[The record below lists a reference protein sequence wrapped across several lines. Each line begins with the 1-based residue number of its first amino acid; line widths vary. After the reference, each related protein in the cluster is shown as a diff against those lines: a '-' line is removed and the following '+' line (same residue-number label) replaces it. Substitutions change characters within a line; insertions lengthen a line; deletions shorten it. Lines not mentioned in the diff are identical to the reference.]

1 MSKSKRVWPCQTL
14 LKNISLQ
21 IYLNVI
27 IPPTTIPFL
36 ITFRAFIYI
45 TSSLSKKE
53 FSSDRRFHNSKHLP
67 PSKNEQ
73 HTFTKEEIKDSNTY
87 LN

>member
-1 MSKSKRVWPCQTL
+1 MSDPSKKHITS
-14 LKNISLQ
+14 NIFKRD
-21 IYLNVI
+21 NT
-27 IPPTTIPFL
+27 PTTIPFL

-53 FSSDRRFHNSKHLP
+53 LSSDRRFHNSKHLP

-73 HTFTKEEIKDSNTY
+73 HIFTKEEIKDSNTY